1 MDDARIIRSM
11 LIVLVLLAAW
21 LVVNVT
27 LLGAVAVANHR
38 GQKAAE
44 RPATIAVKAP
54 VIALAR

>member
-1 MDDARIIRSM
+1 M

-44 RPATIAVKAP
+44 RPTVAARPAAV
-54 VIALAR
+54 VALAR

>member
-1 MDDARIIRSM
+1 M

-44 RPATIAVKAP
+44 RPATGVRPTAV
-54 VIALAR
+54 VALTR